1 MDVRTTRHHVA
12 TLWVLFLVISAA
24 CAPCAAAVGVR
35 LNGSGTKS
43 AGLLFD
49 VLTRGYAF
57 VRDDVALRYDA
68 VGSLVSTTRSMIQDF
83 DVYELPIDIGL
94 TVMFNITQLPLAG
107 QAVVMA
113 YHLPGFD
120 PAVDP
125 PLVFDRA
132 TLAAIWAG
140 NVSTWNHPAIAAL
153 NPEIAARLPAA
164 NITLGYIDDFYLS
177 AAEVVK
183 LSLESFSPAFASQF
197 AACNRTFGLLPFAA
211 EGRGRV
217 LSDSSPDRVAWIA
230 DTPYGLTFVDYV
242 DIPVGDD
249 DGSVV
254 RAASLYNRAGR
265 LVEPSVAAIQLAMR
279 DFSGDYAAGN
289 LAIAIYDAPGNG
301 SWPMAYVPLVALSNR
316 FVQGDCTRI
325 TELVNFFA
333 WVHTHDGAT
342 KAMAAINFAPL
353 DQSLKKRVVDSLD
366 AILCN
371 YAPSFETDILV
382 GYGAPLSVLTTWA
395 NQWSSPTTKAAYYET
410 SSADAIGL
418 QSDYGGD
425 FGVTTLGANAPTVP
439 TGLDQHDRRAA
450 PEDMSVVPLA
460 AFALAP
466 AYNVPGLGDRTL
478 ALDTAT
484 IAGIYLGE
492 VRAWD
497 DPRIVATNAGVDLP
511 PLPIVVL
518 AHAID
523 SDTNWLLTSWL
534 SDRVPSFAGAVGRS
548 RLPHYP
554 VQAMVNASVDVDA
567 LFGVGDALFVHE
579 GAFAMWPQFDLGL
592 ISRIDTVRAAS
603 LVDAA
608 SGSVVA
614 PTIGSVTAAL
624 DAYVS
629 ANGVAALAAVDT
641 IVPVADADSA
651 VAWPATVLVSA
662 AYREA
667 TMPDC
672 TKATALA
679 DFMWWTQS
687 DAAALSSARRQGFAV
702 ATTANGR
709 LAANMLDALER
720 FECNGR
726 KVSALA
732 GCISSGTMCTNRG
745 TCVPGTAGTNGRCV
759 CDEGYEGDACE
770 AEKASSDSD
779 TSLVIALAVGLPTLT
794 VVLAMAACAALVIAL
809 AIVYRGRRANG
820 DSDWE
825 ISYDELEVGESLGSG
840 GYGEVRRAVWK
851 GTDVAVKSMSAD
863 RVTREMERNFCEE
876 VRVMTS
882 LRHPNVVLFMAAC
895 TKPPNMC
902 IVMEYMALGSLYEL
916 LHNELIP
923 ELPFMLKAK
932 MAYQAS
938 KGLYFLHSS
947 GIVHR
952 DVKSLNLLLD
962 NKWNVKVSDFGL
974 TKFRADLADGVGT
987 AAPIGSVHWMAPEV
1001 LDESLDVDYAM
1012 ADVYSFGIILWEVLT
1027 REQPYAGMSPAAI
1040 AVAVIR
1046 DGARP
1051 RMPDEATMAAHPQAY
1066 VDLIHD
1072 CWHRDPTVRPTFME
1086 IMTRLSAMHGESS
1099 SGVGV
1104 SSSGSS
1110 GNDSIPQAHSK
1121 AKRIDVTHHTG
1132 GSWTLPSN
1140 SSATGTGDYDT
1151 GSSTSATGR
1160 SARADALVNGTAA
1173 VGGIRPPEGTMAIV
1187 FADVARAVTLW
1198 EHDPEAMRDAT
1209 MAYNETLRS
1218 LLPAHR
1224 GYESLLAVGAR
1235 SIGEGARNTGEG
1247 SFCLAFERVADA
1259 VAWCAAAQR
1268 ALLEVPW
1275 PRVLLDHPAAA
1286 EEWGGADDRVLFCG
1300 PRARMGVHVGA
1311 PRVSRD
1317 ATTKRVAYVGPAV
1330 DAAARITA
1338 LAHGG
1343 QVVLSAAAY
1352 KALADETDAGGA
1364 HHWTTRRVGRID
1376 LPDNASS
1383 IHTAIYELAV
1393 PRLEGRFFG
1402 AGTLA
1407 DSAASS
1413 DRDQSSRSRVDGDAT
1428 DEDLGLMVDGDEQRY
1443 LTSAN
1448 MCRWVIDFGDVQLGA
1463 QVGVGSYGVV
1473 YRARWKGVDVAVKRF
1488 IRQQLDER
1496 TLLDFRA
1503 ETALMLDLHH
1513 PNVVVFIGACVRRPN
1528 LCLVTEFIRG
1538 GNLRAMLAD
1547 ASVRIVW
1554 ADRLRLMR
1562 TAAAGVAYLHGR
1574 DRPIVHRDLK
1584 SSNLLVDDNFTIK
1597 VADFGFARIRE
1608 DNATMTRC
1616 GTPAWTAPEILR
1628 GERYSEKADIYSF
1641 GIVMWEII
1649 TRKQPY
1655 SGRNFMAT
1663 TLAVLEGTRLDIPAD
1678 CPADL
1683 AKLVRLCWHKKP
1695 AKRPS
1700 MDEVVAK
1707 LDAMGGNPD
1716 AHSLPV

>member
-1 MDVRTTRHHVA
+1 MDPMTRHRVV
-12 TLWVLFLVISAA
+12 TLWVLFLVMSAA

-43 AGLLFD
+43 AALLFD
-49 VLTRGYAF
+49 VLTRGYTF
-57 VRDDVALRYDA
+57 VRDDVAIRYDA
-68 VGSLVSTTRSMIQDF
+68 AGSSVATGRSMIQDF
-83 DVYELPIDIGL
+83 DAYELPIDVGL
-94 TVMFNITQLPLAG
+94 TITYNITQLPLAG

-113 YHLPGFD
+113 YHLPEFD

-153 NPEIAARLPAA
+153 NQEIAARLPSA

-183 LSLESFSPAFASQF
+183 LSLESFSPAFAVEF
-197 AACNRTFGLLPFAA
+197 VRHNRTFGLLPFVAQ
-211 EGRGRV
+211 GRGRV
-217 LSDSSPDRVAWIA
+217 LSDSSPDRVAWVA
-230 DTPYGLTFVDYV
+230 DTPYGLTFVDYADV
-242 DIPVGDD
+242 PTDD
-249 DGSVV
+249 AATVV

-265 LVEPSVAAIQLAMR
+265 LVEPSVGAVQLAMR
-279 DFSGDYAAGN
+279 DFSADYAVGN
-289 LAIAIYDAPGNG
+289 LAIPIYDAPGNG

-316 FVQGDCTRI
+316 FVQDDCTRI
-325 TELVNFFA
+325 SELANFLA
-333 WVHTHDGAT
+333 WVHTSDGAT
-342 KAMAAINFAPL
+342 KAMAALNFAPL

-371 YAPSFETDILV
+371 YAPSFETDILI
-382 GYGAPLSVLTTWA
+382 GYGTPLSVLTTWA
-395 NQWSSPTTKAAYYET
+395 NQWSSPTTKATYYET
-410 SSADAIGL
+410 SSADAVGL

-425 FGVTTLGANAPTVP
+425 FGVTTMGAHAAAASGLG
-439 TGLDQHDRRAA
+439 QDRRALPGDLA
-450 PEDMSVVPLA
+450 VVPLA
-460 AFALAP
+460 AFALVP
-466 AYNVPGLGDRTL
+466 AYNVPALAGATL
-478 ALDTAT
+478 ALDAPT
-484 IAGIYLGE
+484 IAGIYMGE
-492 VRAWD
+492 VRTWD
-497 DPRIVATNAGVDLP
+497 DPRIAATNEGLVLP
-511 PLPIVVL
+511 SLPIAVVV
-518 AHAID
+518 HAID
-523 SDTNWLLTSWL
+523 SDINWLLTSWL
-534 SDRVPSFAGAVGRS
+534 SDRVPAFADAVGRS

-554 VQAMVNASVDVDA
+554 VQDMANASAEVDA
-567 LFGVGDALFVHE
+567 VFGVGDALFDRQ
-579 GAFAMWPQFDLGL
+579 GGFALWPQFDVGL
-592 ISRIDTVRAAS
+592 ISRINAVRAAS
-603 LVDAA
+603 LVHAP
-608 SGSVVA
+608 SGAVVA
-614 PTIGSVTAAL
+614 PGIASVTAAL
-624 DAYVS
+624 NAYVL
-629 ANGVAALAAVDT
+629 ANGVDGMTAFDT
-641 IVPVADADSA
+641 TVPVADADA
-651 VAWPATVLVSA
+651 ATAWPATVLVSA
-662 AYREA
+662 AYRDT

-679 DFMWWTQS
+679 DFFWWTQS
-687 DAAALSSARRQGFAV
+687 DAAALAAARRQGFAV
-702 ATTANGR
+702 ATTADPR
-709 LAANMLDALER
+709 LAANMLDALAR
-720 FECNGR
+720 FECAGR

-732 GCISSGTMCTNRG
+732 GCIVDGTLCMNRG
-745 TCVPGTAGTNGRCV
+745 TCVPATANATARCV
-759 CDEGYEGDACE
+759 CEKGYVGDACE
-770 AEKASSDSD
+770 AEESSSGSDS
-779 TSLVIALAVGLPTLT
+779 SLVVALAVGLPTLAA
-794 VVLAMAACAALVIAL
+794 VLVLAACAAFIVAL
-809 AIVYRGRRANG
+809 AVVYRGRRANA

-863 RVTREMERNFCEE
+863 KITREMERNFCEE

-923 ELPFMLKAK
+923 ELPFVLKAK

-974 TKFRADLADGVGT
+974 TKFRADLADGAGT
-987 AAPIGSVHWMAPEV
+987 APIGSVHWMAPEV

-1051 RMPDEATMAAHPQAY
+1051 LMPADPTAAHPQAY
-1066 VDLIHD
+1066 VDLVHD

-1110 GNDSIPQAHSK
+1110 GNDSAPQVHAK
-1121 AKRIDVTHHTG
+1121 AKRVDVHHHHTG
-1132 GSWTLPSN
+1132 GSWTLPST
-1140 SSATGTGDYDT
+1140 SSVAGTGDYDT
-1151 GSSTSATGR
+1151 GSSASAAAR
-1160 SARADALVNGTAA
+1160 SGRADALAVGAA
-1173 VGGIRPPEGTMAIV
+1173 VGGVRPPEGTMAIV
-1187 FADVARAVTLW
+1187 FADVACAVSLW

-1209 MAYNETLRS
+1209 VAYNEALRS

-1235 SIGEGARNTGEG
+1235 SIGEGTRNTGEG
-1247 SFCLAFERVADA
+1247 SFCLAFERISDA

-1268 ALLEVPW
+1268 ALLEVQW

-1300 PRARMGVHVGA
+1300 LRARMGVHVGT
-1311 PRVSRD
+1311 PRISRD
-1317 ATTKRVAYVGPAV
+1317 PATKRVAYVGPAV
-1330 DAAARITA
+1330 DSAARITA

-1352 KALADETDAGGA
+1352 KALADDDNTGA

-1376 LPDNASS
+1376 LPDAVSG
-1383 IHTAIYELAV
+1383 IHGTLYELAV

-1402 AGTLA
+1402 AGMIA

-1413 DRDQSSRSRVDGDAT
+1413 TTSDRGSSRVDGDAT
-1428 DEDLGLMVDGDEQRY
+1428 DEDLGLMVDGNEQRY

-1448 MCRWVIDFGDVQLGA
+1448 MCRWVIDFADVQLGT

-1503 ETALMLDLHH
+1503 ETALMLDLAH

-1528 LCLVTEFIRG
+1528 LCLVTEFIKG
-1538 GNLRAMLAD
+1538 GNLRALLAD
-1547 ASVRIVW
+1547 VSVRVAW

-1616 GTPAWTAPEILR
+1616 GTPAWTAPEVLR
-1628 GERYSEKADIYSF
+1628 GERYSEKADVYSF
-1641 GIVMWEII
+1641 GVVMWEII

-1655 SGRNFMAT
+1655 SGRNFMAV

-1683 AKLVRLCWHKKP
+1683 AKLVRRCWRKNP

-1700 MDEVVAK
+1700 MAEVLAD
-1707 LDAMGGNPD
+1707 LDAMSGSPD
-1716 AHSLPV
+1716 ALSLAV